1 MIFFVKAILL
11 FGLAL
16 FAAIGLILLRL
27 IKADT
32 EAVEIELHEIE
43 GVE

>member
-1 MIFFVKAILL
+1 MIFFVKATLL

-16 FAAIGLILLRL
+16 FVAIGLILLRL

-32 EAVEIELHEIE
+32 EAVEIRLHEIE
-43 GVE
+43 GLE

>member
-32 EAVEIELHEIE
+32 EAVEIEVHEIE
-43 GVE
+43 GAE